1 MAAQQSRMNVA
12 ETLNCEIIVDNIYPF
27 APEIILVTK
36 NNFFG
41 FEKCRQCSLLL
52 FQGICLFFAIMPLAE
67 IKHSSF
73 NVPLARFIDCPVCQH
88 NPSCRYCSLIS
99 GKIKRKGGG
108 YSVHLRGWTNISKNS
123 MKLLCVCE
131 SLLSEQSMQEKL
143 Q

>member
-1 MAAQQSRMNVA
+1 MTCSTPITWAYFFCRFKGCSFWKCSAFV
-12 ETLNCEIIVDNIYPF
+12 
-27 APEIILVTK
+27 PEIILETK
-36 NNFFG
+36 NKFCIRKRG
-41 FEKCRQCSLLL
+41 QCSLSL
-52 FQGICLFFAIMPLAE
+52 FQGTCHFFAIMPPAE
-67 IKHSSF
+67 IQHSSF
-73 NVPLARFIDCPVCQH
+73 NVPLAQFIDSPVCQH